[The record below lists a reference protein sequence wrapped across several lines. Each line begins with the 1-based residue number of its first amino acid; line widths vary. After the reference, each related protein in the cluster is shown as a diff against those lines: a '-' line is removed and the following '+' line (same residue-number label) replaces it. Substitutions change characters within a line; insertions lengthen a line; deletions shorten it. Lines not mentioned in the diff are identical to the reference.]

1 MGQGEGEGMPK
12 GEGLEGKELQE
23 GGQKCE
29 RRVSHAGGTSP
40 LCEARGDQDR
50 GQGLMPESHFPGFP
64 LRLDECDQKR
74 KLLPWVPECTGL
86 EEYRRRKR
94 RKLTPPLLWSSNG

>member
-29 RRVSHAGGTSP
+29 RWVSHAGGTSP

-64 LRLDECDQKR
+64 LRLDECDQILAGGSCCLGSQSALGWR
-74 KLLPWVPECTGL
+74 NTGG
-86 EEYRRRKR
+86 EKEG
-94 RKLTPPLLWSSNG
+94 N

>member
-1 MGQGEGEGMPK
+1 
-12 GEGLEGKELQE
+12 
-23 GGQKCE
+23 
-29 RRVSHAGGTSP
+29 
-40 LCEARGDQDR
+40 
-50 GQGLMPESHFPGFP
+50 MPESHFPGFP

-86 EEYRRRKR
+86 EEYRRRER